1 MDTAARFLATAANRF
16 LGTRLIESSPHRTK
30 LELPLSAQF
39 VQEEGVVHGG
49 VIAMLADTA
58 SVYLVLP
65 QMQPN
70 QTATSIE
77 FKLNF
82 LSAARPDGAA
92 LTAEA
97 VPVKLGRTIAVCE
110 CEVRQ
115 GTNLVAKGLFTYL
128 IRERT

>member
-16 LGTRLIESSPHRTK
+16 LGTRLIEASLDRTK
-30 LELPLSAQF
+30 LELPLSPQF
-39 VQEEGVVHGG
+39 VQEEGVIHGG

-58 SVYLVLP
+58 SVYLLLP
-65 QMQPN
+65 QMRPS
-70 QTATSIE
+70 QTTTSIE

-82 LSAARPDGAA
+82 LSAARADGEA

-97 VPVKLGRTIAVCE
+97 VPVRIGRTIAVCD

-115 GTNLVAKGLFTYL
+115 GEILVAKGLFTYL